1 MKLVYEESAMLCIIF
16 GETLQASPLLAQLV
30 SSHYSQSAASATTS
44 AGKADSKS
52 RRQDSILALYL
63 LDVLLSNFSS
73 QWSLISVLKDSS
85 LNDGADEVLEYFKTL
100 SLHIR
105 RLEFTLPPSL
115 FLRPSMGLLYHV
127 PSLTLEKNYGSIR
140 GTFFGDLIVIS
151 PSWLPPHPIE
161 T

>member
-105 RLEFTLPPSL
+105 RLEFVQVHERSEERRVGKECRSRWSP
-115 FLRPSMGLLYHV
+115 YH
-127 PSLTLEKNYGSIR
+127 
-140 GTFFGDLIVIS
+140 
-151 PSWLPPHPIE
+151 
-161 T
+161 